1 MDGRKVNGAI
11 VRAGCSPAPILSG
24 PFRFLRN
31 ILASFKIY
39 RAASKYPSKISPK
52 MAAKKSLGA
61 LESPLNLRGAPP
73 RKSKQ
78 K

>member
-1 MDGRKVNGAI
+1 MDDRKAIGVI

-24 PFRFLRN
+24 PLRFLRN
-31 ILASFKIY
+31 ILALCKNLQGNVEISVENFAQSGRKNPSELSNHHATC
-39 RAASKYPSKISPK
+39 AA
-52 MAAKKSLGA
+52 AT
-61 LESPLNLRGAPP
+61 P